1 MAHNLWD
8 VAVGRTECYKHSGQV
23 TNLRLP
29 QAKATFPATRFFIAA
44 IFLNDYSDK
53 CVASTIYTN
62 AKTSHKQN
70 LVAPR
75 QRRKLC
81 MQRPAPRHTGDKYKN
96 RCTVACRLRRRRR
109 SVEGPL
115 QISAQRFRDKNIA
128 TKSRVA
134 GKESR
139 RFGGACCTYCCCC
152 CSFCFFFFPAADC
165 WVVGQWFVLWCLIH
179 CIGVI

>member
-1 MAHNLWD
+1 MLKA
-8 VAVGRTECYKHSGQV
+8 
-23 TNLRLP
+23 LRLP
-29 QAKATFPATRFFIAA
+29 QTKATFPATRFFIAA

-53 CVASTIYTN
+53 CVASTIYTT
-62 AKTSHKQN
+62 AKTNYKQN

-139 RFGGACCTYCCCC
+139 RFGGAFKKTTLNG
-152 CSFCFFFFPAADC
+152 DG
-165 WVVGQWFVLWCLIH
+165 VRKLTCLI
-179 CIGVI
+179 CATPP